1 MVKFTQKFLLA
12 AVIGITITAQSLPDK
27 LQDKLE
33 SLQKEK
39 SLFGIS
45 AAVMLGDQLIW
56 SGTAGYSNPTTHDT
70 VTVEMNGS
78 IGSNTKM
85 MTSSIILQLV
95 EEGKL
100 SLDDT
105 IDKWITPSYKIN
117 GEITVRQLLN
127 HTSGIADYTTEAW
140 VDSFRTNPSK
150 VWTVEELIDAF
161 VGAPNFEPGSSWKY
175 SNTGFLLLG
184 EIIEQIEN
192 KTYREILYERIINP
206 LQLNTM
212 YTPIEDEPTG
222 PVMTPWFDID
232 DDGEQDNLEEY
243 SLMAMHTSG
252 GAAGYVYSTP
262 AHLAMF
268 LNKLFSEEVINQSSL
283 EEMITPVPARSTY
296 DYGLGLV
303 KYKIFDKPYY
313 GHTGQY
319 MGYLSFSAYE
329 PESQLS
335 VAIIMNLTFADI
347 YGVGQEIT
355 ELAYNE
361 IITSTEKENLLNEF
375 LLSQNY
381 PNPFNPS
388 TKINYT
394 IPTVETPYKTS
405 LQTKLIV
412 YDILGREVATLVNA
426 ELQPGKYEAQFNA
439 INISSGVYFYK
450 LSHGD
455 FFQTKKMLLVK

>member
-1 MVKFTQKFLLA
+1 MSKIAKGIFIGTLFA
-12 AVIGITITAQSLPDK
+12 FVINAQSLPEK
-27 LQDKLE
+27 LQAKLE
-33 SLQKEK
+33 SLVKQK

-45 AAVMLGDQLIW
+45 AAVLIGDDLIW
-56 SGTAGYSNPTTHDT
+56 RGTAGYSNPHSQDT
-70 VTVEMNGS
+70 VTIDMNGS

-85 MTSSIILQLV
+85 MTSAIILLLL

-105 IDKWITPSYKIN
+105 IDKWFTPSSKIN

-127 HTSGIADYTTEAW
+127 HTSGIANYTTEAW
-140 VDSFRTNPSK
+140 VDSFKTNPAK
-150 VWTVEELIDAF
+150 IWTMNEMIDVL
-161 VGAPNFEPGSSWKY
+161 VGEPDFQPGASWNY
-175 SNTGFLLLG
+175 SNTGYLLLG
-184 EIIEQIEN
+184 SIIEKVEN
-192 KTYREILYERIINP
+192 KSYRDVLHERIFDP
-206 LQLNTM
+206 LELSTM

-252 GAAGYVYSTP
+252 GSAGYIYSTP
-262 AHLAMF
+262 ADLAMF
-268 LNKLFSEEVINQSSL
+268 LNKIFSAEIITQSSL
-283 EEMITPVPARSTY
+283 IEMTTTVPARENY

-319 MGYLSFSAYE
+319 IGYLSFSAYE
-329 PESQLS
+329 PETKLS
-335 VAIIMNLTFADI
+335 VAIIMNLTFADT

-361 IITSTEKENLLNEF
+361 IITSIEEEDLLNEF
-375 LLSQNY
+375 SLSQNY

-388 TKINYT
+388 TT
-394 IPTVETPYKTS
+394 ISYSIPKQTHVS
-405 LQTKLIV
+405 LKV
-412 YDILGREVATLVNA
+412 YDILGKEVAELVN
-426 ELQPGKYEAQFNA
+426 EEM
-439 INISSGVYFYK
+439 SSGSYKVDFDATNLSSGIYFYT
-450 LSHGD
+450 LRANE
-455 FFQTKKMLLVK
+455 FFKTRKMLVLK